1 MAFIF
6 ENLKVY
12 QKAVDFAE
20 QISNLTD
27 NFPRGNYYI
36 VDQINRAALSIPFG
50 DPAISDMD
58 DYFIAHGQEQTGANN
73 IVTSIVFDFRAFDT
87 LGEACVMFTAVF
99 GVSVLFR
106 LRKKGEDYEY
116 E

>member
-1 MAFIF
+1 MMRT
-6 ENLKVY
+6 KV
-12 QKAVDFAE
+12 AWFTLVVLAGSLLF
-20 QISNLTD
+20 
-27 NFPRGNYYI
+27 
-36 VDQINRAALSIPFG
+36 AALSIPFG

-87 LGEACVMFTAVF
+87 LGEAWVLFSAVF